1 MQHSK
6 SAVEP
11 GIRHPLDSVTDQR
24 ITGRFMKQTWGG
36 RKGDDAV
43 PCGHED
49 FDATDHILLMSPDD
63 VRALQDGSDNTDEI
77 GSAHV
82 SWDGPH
88 DVMIA
93 DSIRMFFGVES
104 LEEITDDAFAAAK
117 QRLNPQPATEHTVTL
132 TLKVK
137 VRVAAGSAVSD
148 FIEELDYSVTSNTSG
163 ITVLDT
169 EIADSN

>member
-1 MQHSK
+1 MQLSNNSVKH
-6 SAVEP
+6 
-11 GIRHPLDSVTDQR
+11 GIRHPLDSITVQR

-49 FDATDHILLMSPDD
+49 FDATDHILLMSPYD
-63 VRALQDGSDNTDEI
+63 VRALQDGCDNTDEI
-77 GSAHV
+77 GTAHV
-82 SWDGPH
+82 TWDGPH
-88 DVMIA
+88 DVLIT

-104 LEEITDDAFAAAK
+104 LEEITDEAFAAAK
-117 QRLNPQPATEHTVTL
+117 QRLNPQPATEQTVTL
-132 TLKVK
+132 SLKVK
-137 VRVAAGSAVSD
+137 IRVAAGSAVSD
-148 FIEELDYSVTSNTSG
+148 FIEELDYSVASNTVG